1 MIKKCWVCVRI
12 SERVSEIIKAVAA
25 TMGISC
31 SEFVRQAVL
40 EKLQSLSVIGS
51 EVKAELSKREYKMEK
66 LEKNQR
72 LIH

>member
-1 MIKKCWVCVRI
+1 MIKKCFIGVRI

>member
-1 MIKKCWVCVRI
+1 VRI